1 MPAWTSSTI
10 TESPPV
16 ARAASVLRSGFGWLK
31 AGVFL
36 AALVPFGVIAVATW
50 FGELGANPVETLI
63 HHFGEWALRL
73 MLVTLA
79 VTPLRRLTGW
89 NQAVRLRRM
98 LGLFAFFYAVLHLA
112 TYVVLDR
119 SLLVE
124 EILDDLT
131 ERPYIMVGFAALV
144 MLVPLAATSTNAMI
158 RRLGGRRWRAL
169 HRLAYAAAV
178 GGVIHYWWLVKA
190 DVREPVIYAAV
201 LAVLLIL
208 RFPPV
213 VPFLRSLAVRRRR
226 RPAPG

>member
-1 MPAWTSSTI
+1 M
-10 TESPPV
+10 
-16 ARAASVLRSGFGWLK
+16 ARAASLLRPGFAWLK

-36 AALVPFGVIAVATW
+36 AALVPFGVVAAAAW
-50 FGELGANPVETLI
+50 SGDLGANPVETLI

-98 LGLFAFFYAVLHLA
+98 LGLFAFFYAGLHLA

-131 ERPYIMVGFAALV
+131 ERPYIMVGFAAFVL
-144 MLVPLAATSTNAMI
+144 LVPLAATSTNAMV

-169 HRLAYAAAV
+169 HRIVYIAAA

-190 DVREPVIYAAV
+190 DVREPFIYAAL
-201 LAVLLIL
+201 LAILLIL
-208 RFPPV
+208 RLRPV
-213 VPFLRSLAVRRRR
+213 VPFLRALPARFHR
-226 RPAPG
+226 RPAPRPQS

>member
-1 MPAWTSSTI
+1 M
-10 TESPPV
+10 V
-16 ARAASVLRSGFGWLK
+16 RAARFLRPGFRWLK

-36 AALVPFGVIAVATW
+36 AALLPFGVIAAGVWT
-50 FGELGANPVETLI
+50 GELGANPVETVL

-89 NQAVRLRRM
+89 NQAARLRRM

-124 EILDDLT
+124 EVLDDLV
-131 ERPYIMVGFAALV
+131 ERPYIMVGFAAFVL
-144 MLVPLAATSTNAMI
+144 LVPLAATSTNAMV

-169 HRLAYAAAV
+169 HRIVYVAAA

-190 DVREPVIYAAV
+190 DVREPFIYAAV
-201 LAVLLIL
+201 LALLLIL
-208 RFPPV
+208 RLRPV
-213 VPFLRSLAVRRRR
+213 VPFLRSLPPRLRRRT
-226 RPAPG
+226 APHAQN

>member
-1 MPAWTSSTI
+1 M
-10 TESPPV
+10 
-16 ARAASVLRSGFGWLK
+16 ARAAALLRPGFAWVK
-31 AGVFL
+31 AGIFL
-36 AALVPFGVIAVATW
+36 AALIPFGAIVAAAVS
-50 FGELGANPVETLI
+50 GELGANPVEALI

-124 EILDDLT
+124 ELLEDLT
-131 ERPYIMVGFAALV
+131 ERPYIMVGFAAFV

-158 RRLGGRRWRAL
+158 RRIGGRRWRLL
-169 HRLAYAAAV
+169 HRLAYAAAAA
-178 GGVIHYWWLVKA
+178 GVVHFWWLVKA
-190 DVREPVIYAAV
+190 DVREPFIHAAI

-208 RFPPV
+208 RLPPV
-213 VPFLRSLAVRRRR
+213 VPFLRSLPAR
-226 RPAPG
+226 RPRRSAAG